1 MGVTWSDFLLMVLWG
16 RGSVG
21 CYSHFYHGGW
31 DKWRGGLIF
40 YRFFPDQGHRGDA
53 VVLEATAREDGVAAE
68 AGARWIVRLEIHAD
82 PLCGA
87 VRQVDGA
94 VQPPGAVVVPE
105 MVVGS
110 RSLLT
115 AGNDGRCDLIH
126 GDVVV
131 WIHDIAMP
139 GKQNARPDDI
149 STGVGK
155 FR

>member
-1 MGVTWSDFLLMVLWG
+1 
-16 RGSVG
+16 
-21 CYSHFYHGGW
+21 
-31 DKWRGGLIF
+31 
-40 YRFFPDQGHRGDA
+40 
-53 VVLEATAREDGVAAE
+53 
-68 AGARWIVRLEIHAD
+68 
-82 PLCGA
+82 
-87 VRQVDGA
+87 
-94 VQPPGAVVVPE
+94 

-110 RSLLT
+110 RGLLT